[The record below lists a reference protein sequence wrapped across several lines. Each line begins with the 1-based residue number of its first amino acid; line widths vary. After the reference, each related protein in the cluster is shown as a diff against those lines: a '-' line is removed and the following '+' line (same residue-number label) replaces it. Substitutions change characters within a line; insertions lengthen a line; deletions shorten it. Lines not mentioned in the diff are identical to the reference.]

1 MTETKTLDVAT
12 VTANWKKALENMGVA
27 MQDMARAQS
36 KAPKRLPSKA
46 YDPSALIRTMTGYA
60 FGLASDPKKL
70 MEVQAEAAKEW
81 ANFWSSAF
89 MPKQDGTPP
98 VDVPRSDRR
107 FSSAEYSENPYFR
120 SVRDAYLIAAKQ
132 LRASMGDVPGL
143 SGPDKA
149 MGEFLLDQ
157 YLNAVAPT
165 NFPMTNPDVVKRTV
179 ETGGANLV
187 SGFANLLQD
196 VASGK
201 GVVKRR
207 TSDVFKK
214 GETIAATPGSVVFE
228 NHLFQLIQYDP
239 VTKDVHETPLVY
251 VPPLVNRYYM
261 IDLQPKSS
269 LVKWLTDQGRTVFV
283 ISWIN
288 PGEAQRNCG
297 VAEYVRDGI
306 VEAMGAARAAT
317 GAKSVDLFSFCLGGT
332 LVAVTL
338 AYLAA
343 KKREDEANSA
353 TLIGSM
359 VDFGDMRDWSAF
371 VHEAHLDALDNHL
384 EKQGFIDSVE
394 LQQLFSAVRSNDL
407 IWSSVVNHYLLD
419 KDAPPS
425 DLLYWFEDG
434 ARIPQAFLTSYN
446 RGLLHGNK
454 LTEPGAF
461 EMDDTPID
469 LGAITTPIML
479 IALKDDH
486 VSAWEAVYAGAKL
499 FGGKVTFVLG
509 GSGHN
514 AGVINPPAANKHG
527 YWTGDKLAPTSA
539 EWLETATRHE
549 GSWWPHWDAWL
560 SGQGKDKMVPARKP
574 GDAKLKVIEAAPGS
588 YVNMA

>member
-1 MTETKTLDVAT
+1 MTDTKKTDTPAIT
-12 VTANWKKALENMGVA
+12 DMWKKALDNMGA
-27 MQDMARAQS
+27 ALQDVARAQA
-36 KAPKRLPSKA
+36 KAPKKLPSKA
-46 YDPSALIRTMTGYA
+46 YDPTALMRTMTGYA

-70 MEVQAEAAKEW
+70 MAMQQDAVKQW
-81 ANFWSSAF
+81 ADYWASAF
-89 MPKQDGTPP
+89 MPKVDATPP
-98 VDVPRSDRR
+98 VEIPRSDRR
-107 FSSAEYSENPYFR
+107 FSAAEYSDNAYYR

-132 LRASMGDVPGL
+132 MRELAADVPGL

-149 MGEFLLDQ
+149 MGAFLLDQ

-165 NFPMTNPDVVKRTV
+165 NFPMTNPDVVKR
-179 ETGGANLV
+179 
-187 SGFANLLQD
+187 
-196 VASGK
+196 
-201 GVVKRR
+201 R
-207 TSDVFKK
+207 TDNIFKK
-214 GETIAATPGSVVFE
+214 GETIATTPGSVVFQ

-239 VTKDVHETPLVY
+239 ATPSVHDTPLVY

-306 VEAMGAARAAT
+306 VEAMDAARAAT

-332 LVAVTL
+332 LVAVAL

-343 KKREDEANSA
+343 KSRESEANSA

-371 VHEAHLDALDNHL
+371 VHEAHLDALDDHL

-454 LTEPGAF
+454 LTQPGAF
-461 EMDDTPID
+461 EMDGTPID
-469 LGAITTPIML
+469 LGKIKTPIML

-527 YWTGDKLAPTSA
+527 YWTGDKLASNGA
-539 EWLETATRHE
+539 EWLEGATRND
-549 GSWWPHWDAWL
+549 GSWWPFWDAWL
-560 SGQGKDKMVPARKP
+560 SKQGADKMVPARKV
-574 GDAKLKVIEAAPGS
+574 GSGKLKVIEAAPGS
-588 YVNMA
+588 YVNMD

>member
-1 MTETKTLDVAT
+1 MTKTPSEPSVPE
-12 VTANWKKALENMGVA
+12 ANIADMWQKALGNMNTA
-27 MQDMARAQS
+27 LADLAQT
-36 KAPKRLPSKA
+36 KPKPVSGKA
-46 YDPSALIRTMTGYA
+46 YDPTALLRTMTGYA
-60 FGLASDPKKL
+60 FGLAADPKKL
-70 MEVQAEAAKEW
+70 MAAQNDAVKQW
-81 ANFWSSAF
+81 ADFWGGAF
-89 MPKQDGTPP
+89 MPKEDTTPP
-98 VDVPRSDRR
+98 VEIPRSDRR
-107 FSSAEYSENPYFR
+107 FSAPEWEDNPYFR

-132 LRASMGDVPGL
+132 MREMVADVPGL
-143 SGPDKA
+143 AGPDKA

-157 YLNAVAPT
+157 YLNAIAPT
-165 NFPMTNPDVVKRTV
+165 NFPMTNPDVVKRTA

-187 SGFANLLQD
+187 AGFANLLQD
-196 VASGK
+196 VAAGK

-207 TSDVFKK
+207 TSDIFRK
-214 GETIAATPGSVVFE
+214 GETIAATPGSVVFQ
-228 NHLFQLIQYDP
+228 NDLFQLIQYDP
-239 VTKDVHETPLVY
+239 ATPDVHETPLVY

-269 LVKWLTDQGRTVFV
+269 LVKWLVDQGRTVFV
-283 ISWIN
+283 ISWVN
-288 PGEAQRNCG
+288 PGAAHRDNG

-306 VEAMGAARAAT
+306 VEAMDAARAAT

-332 LVAVTL
+332 LVAVAL
-338 AYLAA
+338 AWLAA
-343 KKREDEANSA
+343 QKREKEANSA

-384 EKQGFIDSVE
+384 EKQGFIDSTE
-394 LQQLFSAVRSNDL
+394 LQQLFSAVRANDL

-419 KDAPPS
+419 KEAPAS

-454 LTEPGAF
+454 LTQAGAF
-461 EMDDTPID
+461 EMDGVAID
-469 LGAITTPIML
+469 LGKIKTPVML

-527 YWTGDKLAPTSA
+527 YWTGDKLAPSA
-539 EWLETATRHE
+539 DAWLDKATRHE
-549 GSWWPHWDAWL
+549 GSWWPHWDTWL
-560 SGQGKDKMVPARKP
+560 SAQGVDKMVPARKP
-574 GDAKLKVIEAAPGS
+574 GSGKLKAIEPAPGS
-588 YVNMA
+588 YVRMD